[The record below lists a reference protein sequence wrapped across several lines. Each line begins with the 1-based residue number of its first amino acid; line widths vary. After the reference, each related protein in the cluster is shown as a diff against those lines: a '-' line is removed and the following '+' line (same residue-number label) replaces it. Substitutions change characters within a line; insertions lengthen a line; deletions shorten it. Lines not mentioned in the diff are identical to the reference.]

1 MKYYS
6 SFFYILFF
14 TITSMQGQFTEIPDI
29 KFEEKLIDLGLD
41 TSMDGKVANTSIE
54 NVTILNISDSDISDL
69 TGIEGFTDLT
79 RLNCDDNDIE
89 RLDFTDNSNLERLFC
104 DNNSLV
110 SIDVTNNIGLEHLYC
125 STNQLT
131 SIDVTNNTSLKYF
144 VFFGNQLTT
153 IDISNNTILKY
164 ISADYNEL
172 ESLDVSNN
180 TFLQDL
186 LCNYN
191 NISSL
196 DISNNKGLQYV
207 NCSSNQ
213 LTSLDIT
220 QNSFLQN
227 LFCESNKLTSLNLK
241 NSNNETL
248 DNFNGEN
255 NPALNCIQVDN
266 VDNSSIRS
274 NWIKDASASYS
285 TFCSTAG
292 ITSIG
297 LLNNIGLLRFKNKKI
312 EIKTALDLDFKLYSI
327 HGQEVLKGNTI
338 ENNTILRLDRF
349 SDGLYILILIYKNVQ
364 VSKKFL
370 LH

>member
-1 MKYYS
+1 MK
-6 SFFYILFF
+6 
-14 TITSMQGQFTEIPDI
+14 
-29 KFEEKLIDLGLD
+29 
-41 TSMDGKVANTSIE
+41 
-54 NVTILNISDSDISDL
+54 
-69 TGIEGFTDLT
+69 
-79 RLNCDDNDIE
+79 
-89 RLDFTDNSNLERLFC
+89 
-104 DNNSLV
+104 
-110 SIDVTNNIGLEHLYC
+110 
-125 STNQLT
+125 
-131 SIDVTNNTSLKYF
+131 
-144 VFFGNQLTT
+144 
-153 IDISNNTILKY
+153 
-164 ISADYNEL
+164 
-172 ESLDVSNN
+172 
-180 TFLQDL
+180 
-186 LCNYN
+186 
-191 NISSL
+191 
-196 DISNNKGLQYV
+196 
-207 NCSSNQ
+207 
-213 LTSLDIT
+213 
-220 QNSFLQN
+220 N